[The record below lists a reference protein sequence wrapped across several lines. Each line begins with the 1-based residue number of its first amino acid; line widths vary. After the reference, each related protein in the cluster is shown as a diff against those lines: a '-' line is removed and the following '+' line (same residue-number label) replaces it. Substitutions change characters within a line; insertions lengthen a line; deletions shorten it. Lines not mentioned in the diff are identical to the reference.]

1 MSSPSISQALTAAP
15 PVPGPIAGVT
25 ILRWPAQHDLRLQL
39 AVSSELRL
47 LMVAPE
53 VAPPDLLDDREDW
66 LREPVAPTDL
76 LARARELR
84 RRSDESHDPAPVVDA
99 DGLLRYG
106 GRWAAVPD
114 AQVQVVRLLVERID
128 RLVSNDEIAT
138 AYEAG
143 GGSSHPNALRTLVA
157 RLRARFDEL
166 GLELVTIRSRGL
178 LLATS
183 PSSAGH
189 PRASQAQAVSTG

>member
-1 MSSPSISQALTAAP
+1 MSSPSVSPAPPAAP
-15 PVPGPIAGVT
+15 PVPGPVAGVT

-39 AVSSELRL
+39 AVSSQLRL

-128 RLVSNDEIAT
+128 RLVSNDEVSA

-166 GLELVTIRSRGL
+166 GLELVTIRSKGL

-183 PSSAGH
+183 PSSGGQ